1 MAMTLEELK
10 AQNAV
15 DETEAVDVEAE
26 EVEEVEAEEESEQ
39 EVVETDET
47 SEEEDSE
54 EASEEESEVEAW
66 QLEDE
71 QASDDGEK
79 RFTDSDVAA
88 AKRKLKAKIEKRDDE
103 IAELKSQIEKLR
115 TGRVE
120 QPSSAKKPMPKLE
133 DHDYDE
139 GKYQSA
145 MEAWVRDQVA
155 DAAQSHKSTES
166 QTKAQKQIE
175 QSVES
180 HYERA
185 AKLTAEHGIDDT
197 VYRGADLAV
206 RQTIE
211 SVFEGSGD
219 IITDSLIARM
229 GEGSEKVM
237 YALGR
242 SAEKREKLRAKLL
255 EDPNG
260 LSAVMYLGELK
271 AEITKPVKR
280 VTNAPKPAK
289 RATGGS
295 GGSNKEDTLRRK
307 YQKESDMQ
315 ARFNLR
321 REAKAQGFDV
331 SKW

>member
-1 MAMTLEELK
+1 MAMSLEELK
-10 AQNAV
+10 AQNTADEAETV
-15 DETEAVDVEAE
+15 EVETEAAEEAEAE
-26 EVEEVEAEEESEQ
+26 ETQEQEEVESGEVSEGDAEAGEG
-39 EVVETDET
+39 ET
-47 SEEEDSE
+47 
-54 EASEEESEVEAW
+54 EVEAW

-71 QASDDGEK
+71 QASEGGEK

-88 AKRKLKAKIEKRDDE
+88 AKRKLKARIEKRDDE
-103 IAELKSQIEKLR
+103 IAQLKAELEKLKS
-115 TGRVE
+115 GRVE
-120 QPSSAKKPMPKLE
+120 QPTAERKPMPKLE
-133 DHDYDE
+133 DYDYDE
-139 GKYQSA
+139 SKYQAA
-145 MEAWVRDQVA
+145 MESWMLAQIDNVA
-155 DAAQSHKSTES
+155 KSRQSTETKS
-166 QTKAQKQIE
+166 KAQQQLE

-185 AKLTAEHGIDDT
+185 AKLTAEHGIDET

-206 RQTIE
+206 RQVVE
-211 SVFEGSGD
+211 SVFEGAGD
-219 IITDSLIARM
+219 VITDSLIARM

-242 SAEKREKLRAKLL
+242 SSEKRERLKAKLL

-260 LSAVMYLGELK
+260 IAASIYLGELK

-289 RATGGS
+289 RATGGTG
-295 GGSNKEDTLRRK
+295 GGSGEDALRRK

-315 ARFNLR
+315 VRFNLR
-321 REAKAQGFDV
+321 REAKAKGFDV